1 MKSRQLFGV
10 STIVKTFAVL
20 ACFLITGAVQAG
32 DSADFQVLGGAVKFL
47 AVTNISALT
56 IHGQSNQMTATLRLH
71 KEGNSINV
79 ENVQARI
86 DPKTFTTGMSL
97 RDQHLH
103 KKVFALDNGT
113 MPELKFTSDKLT
125 CPDVPASRDVSC
137 PASGQMTLR
146 GVTRPFEINL
156 QVINDGKGYRITA
169 AGALK
174 LSTFGI
180 ERPCQLGVCV
190 TDEVKLN
197 LQFNATEGAV
207 ARAGGYQ

>member
-1 MKSRQLFGV
+1 M
-10 STIVKTFAVL
+10 
-20 ACFLITGAVQAG
+20 
-32 DSADFQVLGGAVKFL
+32 
-47 AVTNISALT
+47 
-56 IHGQSNQMTATLRLH
+56 
-71 KEGNSINV
+71 SI
-79 ENVQARI
+79 
-86 DPKTFTTGMSL
+86 

-125 CPDVPASRDVSC
+125 CPDVPASRDVTC

-146 GVTRPFEINL
+146 GVTRPFAINL
-156 QVINDGKGYRITA
+156 QVLNDGKGYRITA
-169 AGALK
+169 AGVLK

-180 ERPCQLGVCV
+180 EPPCQLGVCV

-197 LQFNATEGAV
+197 LQFNAREGAV